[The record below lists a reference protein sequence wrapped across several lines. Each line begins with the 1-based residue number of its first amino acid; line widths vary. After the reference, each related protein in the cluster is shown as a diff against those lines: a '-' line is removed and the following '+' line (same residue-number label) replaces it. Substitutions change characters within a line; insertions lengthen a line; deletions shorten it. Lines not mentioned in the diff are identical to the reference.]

1 MEDKKPPKLFVS
13 HPSTKADTAMHIEK
27 ALNARGVDCWIAP
40 RDIEP
45 GEQWDIAI
53 RHAIA
58 DTDAM
63 LLLFCIDSE
72 RSKQVKRELILADQS
87 NKSIIP
93 MRLERIEPHE
103 LSYHLAD
110 SQWIDWIEQRDE
122 AIDRIAAKARE
133 FQAGPPPAAPP
144 PMPRAPVASHPQ
156 PPAGAHPQPH
166 PQPVLAAHGAAP
178 PYPPQPYAPRK
189 SLKWLWFSL
198 SGLVAAAAIAFG
210 VWWFA
215 LRAPVTPVS
224 EEWFAGVWADTRDCR
239 DMVRF
244 DRGGSLTLPD
254 GSQGRWR
261 IEAPNVLIM
270 ERAGDTERRVL
281 TIISR
286 EEVSSPTGRAFRCV

>member
-1 MEDKKPPKLFVS
+1 MEEKRPPRLFVS
-13 HPSTKADTAMHIEK
+13 HPSTKAETALHIERS
-27 ALNARGVDCWIAP
+27 LNARGVDCWIAP

-58 DTDAM
+58 ETDAM

-122 AIDRIAAKARE
+122 AIDRIAVKARE
-133 FQAGPPPAAPP
+133 FQAGPPPAPPP
-144 PMPRAPVASHPQ
+144 PMPRPPGAPQQSHGAYGAASH
-156 PPAGAHPQPH
+156 
-166 PQPVLAAHGAAP
+166 
-178 PYPPQPYAPRK
+178 YPPPPYAPRK
-189 SLKWLWFSL
+189 NLKWLWLSL
-198 SGLVAAAAIAFG
+198 AGLVAAAGIGFA

-215 LRAPVTPVS
+215 LRGPAAQPVS
-224 EEWFAGVWADTRDCR
+224 EQFFAGVWSDTRDCQA
-239 DMVRF
+239 MLRF
-244 DRGGSLTLPD
+244 DPGGALTWPD
-254 GSQGRWR
+254 GTSGTWR

-270 ERAGDTERRVL
+270 ETRGQIERRVL
-281 TIISR
+281 TKISDN
-286 EEVSSPTGRAFRCV
+286 EVSSATGRAYRCM

>member
-1 MEDKKPPKLFVS
+1 MDDKRPPRLFVS
-13 HPSTKADTAMHIEK
+13 HPSTKSETALHIER

-45 GEQWDIAI
+45 GEQWDVAI

-122 AIDRIAAKARE
+122 AIDRIAVKARE

-144 PMPRAPVASHPQ
+144 PMPRPQAAPHSQ
-156 PPAGAHPQPH
+156 PPLGAH
-166 PQPVLAAHGAAP
+166 GSAP
-178 PYPPQPYAPRK
+178 PYPPPAHAPRK
-189 SLKWLWFSL
+189 SLKWLWLSL
-198 SGLVAAAAIAFG
+198 AGLVAAAGIAFG

-215 LRAPVTPVS
+215 LRTPVTPVT
-224 EEWFAGVWADTRDCR
+224 EEWFAGTWADSRDCR
-239 DMVRF
+239 EMLRF
-244 DRGGSLTLPD
+244 DSGGSLTFPD
-254 GSQGRWR
+254 ASQGRWR

-270 ERAGDTERRVL
+270 ERGGETERRVL
-281 TIISR
+281 TIVSR
-286 EEVSSPTGRAFRCV
+286 EEVRSPSGSAFRCV

>member
-1 MEDKKPPKLFVS
+1 MEEKKPPRLFVS
-13 HPSTKADTAMHIEK
+13 HPSTKAETALHIER

-58 DTDAM
+58 KTDAM

-122 AIDRIAAKARE
+122 AIDRIAVKARE

-144 PMPRAPVASHPQ
+144 PMPRAQQ
-156 PPAGAHPQPH
+156 PLG
-166 PQPVLAAHGAAP
+166 VHGATPA
-178 PYPPQPYAPRK
+178 YPPPPFAPPRK
-189 SLKWLWFSL
+189 SPKWLWFSL
-198 SGLVAAAAIAFG
+198 AGLLGAAAIAFG
-210 VWWFA
+210 IWWFA
-215 LRAPVTPVS
+215 LRTPVTPVS

-239 DMVRF
+239 EMLRF
-244 DRGGSLTLPD
+244 DPGGALTFPD
-254 GSQGRWR
+254 ARQGRWR
-261 IEAPNVLIM
+261 IEAPNVLFM
-270 ERAGDTERRVL
+270 EYDGETERRVL
-281 TIISR
+281 TIVSR
-286 EEVSSPTGRAFRCV
+286 EEVRSPSGSAFRCV

>member
-1 MEDKKPPKLFVS
+1 MEEKKPPRLFVS
-13 HPSTKADTAMHIEK
+13 HPSTKAETALHIER

-58 DTDAM
+58 KTDAM

-122 AIDRIAAKARE
+122 AIDRIAVKARE
-133 FQAGPPPAAPP
+133 FQAGPPPAAG
-144 PMPRAPVASHPQ
+144 RSSRSSSGSASSSRSSPSASSLLASPSFSFALSKNPFFS
-156 PPAGAHPQPH
+156 PPAAAEAGGFGTWAFVTSEASSFGA
-166 PQPVLAAHGAAP
+166 V
-178 PYPPQPYAPRK
+178 
-189 SLKWLWFSL
+189 SL
-198 SGLVAAAAIAFG
+198 SSRF
-210 VWWFA
+210 
-215 LRAPVTPVS
+215 RS
-224 EEWFAGVWADTRDCR
+224 STRNR
-239 DMVRF
+239 
-244 DRGGSLTLPD
+244 T
-254 GSQGRWR
+254 
-261 IEAPNVLIM
+261 
-270 ERAGDTERRVL
+270 
-281 TIISR
+281 SR
-286 EEVSSPTGRAFRCV
+286 